1 MMFSVSEAAQ
11 AQLLDYFKD
20 NEVKPVRVF
29 LSNGCGGSH
38 LSMALDEKR
47 PMDAVYSFEG
57 IEFVIEQ
64 ALLDMAQPM
73 AIDFGEQGFHISSQ
87 LELGSG
93 CSGCG
98 SSDHCCG

>member
-1 MMFSVSEAAQ
+1 MFTVSEAAQ
-11 AQLLDYFKD
+11 AQLLSYFKE

-29 LSNGCGGSH
+29 LTDGCGGGH

-47 PMDAVYSFEG
+47 PMDAIYAFEG
-57 IEFVIEQ
+57 FEFVIEQ
-64 ALLDMAQPM
+64 SLLDMAQPM
-73 AIDFGEQGFHISSQ
+73 EIDFNAQGFHISSQ
-87 LELGSG
+87 LQLGSG